1 MKNFSQATKSII
13 FFWTIDPHSSLFRTM
28 FGFDKTKSNVLLTLS
43 RLIIIYACTNES
55 RDKCCHPRTKVGEGW
70 LRQWCNCKRG
80 SCRQISF
87 HKNICRGKFDIMIS
101 IAEDELEAT
110 AIALPWKTWNIE
122 VSNRHNSLERV
133 ELRLDP
139 GTVFARIKRA
149 S

>member
-110 AIALPWKTWNIE
+110 AIALPWKTWE
-122 VSNRHNSLERV
+122 YWSVKQAQFFGACGTTTWSGNSFRTHQT
-133 ELRLDP
+133 
-139 GTVFARIKRA
+139 G
-149 S
+149 